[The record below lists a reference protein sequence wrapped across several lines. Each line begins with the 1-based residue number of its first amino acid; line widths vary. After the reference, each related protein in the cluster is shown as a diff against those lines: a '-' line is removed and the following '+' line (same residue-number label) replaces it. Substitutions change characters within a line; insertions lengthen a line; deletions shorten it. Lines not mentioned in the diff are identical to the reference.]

1 MVRLEIG
8 RILQAYIGPER
19 ARSNEVLHFVQ
30 VFMSMPAIGGQL
42 FIHRH
47 DTLSRRVDAAAGKI
61 AGVKVLELKAPN
73 KPSLKFNIKL
83 SNLPISIVLFPS

>member
-19 ARSNEVLHFVQ
+19 ARGDEVPPFVQ

-42 FIHRH
+42 FIHRRN
-47 DTLSRRVDAAAGKI
+47 TLSRRVDAAAGKI
-61 AGVKVLELKAPN
+61 AGVKLLELLAPK
-73 KPSLKFNIKL
+73 KPS
-83 SNLPISIVLFPS
+83 